1 MAVFVRGGRN
11 KNFRLFSVLRVYI
24 YWYIKNIRIPV
35 VSSIS
40 MVCLLPVPGIDST
53 RILRC
58 SDSARSVSVSSQGK
72 VLIRKCQVKAR
83 Y

>member
-1 MAVFVRGGRN
+1 M
-11 KNFRLFSVLRVYI
+11 
-24 YWYIKNIRIPV
+24 

-53 RILRC
+53 RILLVYLLRC